1 MIKTKDE
8 ARLLILKEGI
18 CALFKTDID
27 SVVALWDVVDLP
39 DRQPGERGFGKRVGA
54 IWKWKN
60 ALPEEFPD
68 EIFFG
73 KIKGGAAALMSLDYL
88 KNVHYKAY
96 HRPVESCRDLA
107 QRVYELVRL
116 DPWETGPLRKESME
130 RFGCTKSRFEG
141 ALKEL
146 QITLNIVRANDP
158 GLERDTWVRFEDLY
172 LEIIEEM
179 RGGDGG

>member
-1 MIKTKDE
+1 
-8 ARLLILKEGI
+8 
-18 CALFKTDID
+18 
-27 SVVALWDVVDLP
+27 
-39 DRQPGERGFGKRVGA
+39 
-54 IWKWKN
+54 
-60 ALPEEFPD
+60 
-68 EIFFG
+68 
-73 KIKGGAAALMSLDYL
+73 
-88 KNVHYKAY
+88 
-96 HRPVESCRDLA
+96 
-107 QRVYELVRL
+107 
-116 DPWETGPLRKESME
+116 ME